1 MTLQPFRVALA
12 LLAASL
18 AAAEDAGK
26 WKPGLQQKVP
36 TSEGF
41 DIDVFIPNAYPE
53 QAARR
58 FPVLF
63 MHSWDGKPQLAP
75 FKGWADKN
83 SVILIGVNG
92 AENGPNEP
100 IVKRQEAAIAFV
112 EKELRISNALRFSK
126 GMSGAAMMSWLL
138 CINHKDKHA
147 GILLMGQSG
156 FPDNLPPK
164 HVAVAYIHG
173 DKDQNATFIEM
184 VYKMLKK
191 SGNPLRRLVKPGGH
205 IEGEQAEQEEMLSW
219 MVNLER
225 FTHPGRSVD
234 EIKEAKEDALK
245 RIAGLDA
252 IADAAARLVEAELLF
267 LIPGVEKWP
276 EAKALALSWYKA
288 AVEKAGAMSTPI
300 DKHDLLTEVSQSPRL
315 KQVPPAE
322 CKALPGMLAE
332 LRKDPA
338 VKKEFEAG
346 QMLQRVA
353 SAESTAKSKGEWQ
366 QVLEGYK
373 MVQAR
378 FAGTKAADRAEE
390 GIKRANAG
398 VEKR

>member
-1 MTLQPFRVALA
+1 MTLQPLRVALA

-36 TSEGF
+36 TSDGF
-41 DIDVFIPNAYPE
+41 DIDVFIPGAYPE

-126 GMSGAAMMSWLL
+126 GMSGAAMMSYLL
-138 CINHKDKHA
+138 CINHKEKHA

-156 FPDNLPPK
+156 FPETVPK
-164 HVAVAYIHG
+164 HIAVAYIHG
-173 DKDQNATFIEM
+173 DKDQNVSMIDM

-191 SGNPLRRLVKPGGH
+191 NGNPLRRLVKPGGH

-225 FTHPGRSVD
+225 FTNPNRSVD
-234 EIKEAKEDALK
+234 EVKEAKEDALK
-245 RIAGLDA
+245 RIGGLGA
-252 IADAAARLVEAELLF
+252 IADAAARFQEAEQLF
-267 LIPGVEKWP
+267 AIPDVEKWP

-315 KQVPPAE
+315 KLVPPAE
-322 CKALPGMLAE
+322 SKALPGMLAE
-332 LRKDPA
+332 LRKTPA
-338 VKKEFEAG
+338 VKKEYDAG
-346 QMLQRVA
+346 QMLSRVA

-366 QVLEGYK
+366 QVLEGYNLVK
-373 MVQAR
+373 AR

-398 VEKR
+398 IERR

>member
-1 MTLQPFRVALA
+1 MRTLSAVAV
-12 LLAASL
+12 LLLGSL
-18 AAAEDAGK
+18 AFAEDAGR

-36 TSEGF
+36 TSDSF
-41 DIDVFIPNAYPE
+41 DIDVFIPASYAE
-53 QAARR
+53 QTTRK
-58 FPVLF
+58 FPILF

-83 SVILIGVNG
+83 GMILVGVNG

-173 DKDQNATFIEM
+173 DKDQNAQFIEM

-191 SGNPLRRLVKPGGH
+191 AGNPLRRLVKPGGH
-205 IEGEQAEQEEMLSW
+205 IEGEQAEQEEMLTW

-225 FTHPGRSVD
+225 FTHPNRSV
-234 EIKEAKEDALK
+234 EEVKEAKEDALK
-245 RIAGLDA
+245 RIGGVDA
-252 IADAAARLVEAELLF
+252 IADASARYAEAEQLF
-267 LIPGVEKWP
+267 VIPGIEKWP

-288 AVEKAGAMSTPI
+288 AVEKAGAMSDPI
-300 DKHDLLTEVSQSPRL
+300 EKHELLTEVSQNPHL
-315 KQVPPAE
+315 KLAPPADT
-322 CKALPGMLAE
+322 KALPGMLAE

-338 VKKEFEAG
+338 VKKEYDAG
-346 QMLQRVA
+346 QVLQRVA
-353 SAESTAKSKGEWQ
+353 ATEATAKSKGEWQ
-366 QVLEGYK
+366 QVLDGYK
-373 MVQAR
+373 LVQAR
-378 FAGTKAADRAEE
+378 YAGTRAAAKAEE
-390 GIKRANAG
+390 GVKRATLG
-398 VEKR
+398 IERK

>member
-1 MTLQPFRVALA
+1 MTLQPLRVALV

-26 WKPGLQQKVP
+26 WTAGLQQKVP
-36 TSEGF
+36 TSDGF
-41 DIDVFIPNAYPE
+41 DIDLFIPVAYPE

-63 MHSWDGKPQLAP
+63 MHSWDGKPKLAP

-83 SVILIGVNG
+83 SMILVGVNG

-112 EKELRISNALRFSK
+112 EKELRVSNALRFSK
-126 GMSGAAMMSWLL
+126 GMSGAAMMSYLL
-138 CINHKDKHA
+138 CLNHKDKHA

-156 FPDNLPPK
+156 FPETIPK
-164 HVAVAYIHG
+164 HIAVAYIHG
-173 DKDQNATFIEM
+173 DKEQNLSMIDM

-191 SGNPLRRLVKPGGH
+191 NGNPLRRLVIPGGH
-205 IEGEQAEQEEMLSW
+205 VEGGQADQEEMLTW
-219 MVNLER
+219 MVTLER
-225 FTHPGRSVD
+225 FTHPNRSVD
-234 EIKEAKEDALK
+234 EVKEAKEDALK

-252 IADAAARLVEAELLF
+252 LPDAAARLTEAELLF

-276 EAKALALSWYKA
+276 EAKALTLAWYKA
-288 AVEKAGAMSTPI
+288 AVEKAGAVSDPI
-300 DKHDLLTEVSQSPRL
+300 EKHDLLTEVSQSPRL

-322 CKALPGMLAE
+322 CKALPGTLAE

-338 VKKEFEAG
+338 VKKEYDAG
-346 QMLQRVA
+346 QMLSRVA
-353 SAESTAKSKGEWQ
+353 AAEATAKSKGEWQ
-366 QVLEGYK
+366 QVLDGYK
-373 MVQAR
+373 LVTAR
-378 FAGTKAADRAEE
+378 YAGTKAAARAEE
-390 GIKRANAG
+390 GVKRANMG